1 NSPFCLH
8 TNRLR
13 FGCDFFLS
21 ETCHALRCQIISV
34 FMGSTR
40 VPSKRKRGV
49 KSEIQLP
56 PLPSPKGR
64 LPRLLIVVAGII
76 LGQSLMYGPCL
87 IGKKILLPV
96 DSLARAGEF
105 IPRTPEI
112 MQVQEFDP
120 SLTDLV
126 YGFEPAR
133 RFAAREFHAGRL
145 PLWTPYYFAGEPF
158 LWPTFSPLALLDCVT
173 ESPVILAWAALATA
187 LVAGLG
193 MYLFCRQALG
203 VGFWPACVCAWCY
216 PLTGFFIMWQ

>member
-1 NSPFCLH
+1 
-8 TNRLR
+8 
-13 FGCDFFLS
+13 
-21 ETCHALRCQIISV
+21 
-34 FMGSTR
+34 MGSAKAR
-40 VPSKRKRGV
+40 SKRKRGV

-64 LPRLLIVVAGII
+64 LTRVLIVVAGII

-112 MQVQEFDP
+112 MQVQEFNS

-126 YGFEPAR
+126 RAFEPAR

-145 PLWTPYYFAGEPF
+145 PLWNPYYFTGAPF
-158 LWPTFSPLALLDCVT
+158 LWPTFSPLALLDC
-173 ESPVILAWAALATA
+173 AT
-187 LVAGLG
+187 
-193 MYLFCRQALG
+193 
-203 VGFWPACVCAWCY
+203 
-216 PLTGFFIMWQ
+216 